1 MAPNA
6 RPNFSL
12 PMNLEELQGLQ
23 PPLLVVVNRVR
34 GNGTESIPL
43 LPRNGEVTGGP
54 GWTLDEVRSS
64 LQSEICDIAGG
75 GTYQVQVSDVNNKV
89 TRFGFVL
96 PEDQYPRR
104 MPTTMQGAAAANPPP
119 AVTPGGYSPFNWAP
133 PTYQQQAMQTPISW
147 YPSMSTPIN
156 RTPDTSATTEAKQ
169 LRDQL
174 HQQQL
179 SQQADRYQAQIV
191 ELQRQIAAQGAGP
204 RADDLIR
211 ERERLERERDTERR
225 MAQEREQQR
234 EALAAVQR
242 QAAEQVAAL
251 KAQMEREQADR
262 RAEADRRAAEDA
274 RREAERRFEAQL
286 AADRKATDD
295 KFAAMLAQMQQLIAT
310 NAQPRGPDPMI
321 SMLIEQQRTAAEAA
335 REAARID
342 AETKRETARLEA
354 ETAKETARAQAE
366 AAREAA
372 RAAAETERIRAAAQ
386 EALINKVHTMM
397 QPNQMSP
404 MEAARV
410 VKEAGQGADA
420 VTRTMMG
427 TMQDMMQLQSQFTA
441 NMLQMAPQGGSTAE
455 RIVETIADVA
465 KDYGKSQAQA
475 AAAQAAAQAQAA
487 AAAARAQQP
496 VQWAPPQW
504 VGEPQPQPE
513 APPMNGAPPVNETWA
528 PPPPIIQPPLTA
540 GDGGLNGPPV
550 DGTPTP
556 AVLTPVPAAVAEP
569 TRHGK
574 TDVEWFGPALPD
586 MLKLRELAAVYLK
599 TLEDDTQDVAVD
611 QLKPDEPPTIVDAKR
626 APIGGSPALV
636 ADAIMTSAGVIVQR
650 QIKGILAFDY
660 LWGQQMYPAL
670 VDVLLPDAPDE
681 FRKNVL
687 HFLHRKIAGE
697 PLWKDGD
704 PMMYGIEIDDGD
716 DDDAPAPPAPRA
728 PVPPP
733 ASATRQSRG
742 GGAPRTR

>member
-147 YPSMSTPIN
+147 YPPMSTPTN

-242 QAAEQVAAL
+242 QAAEQMAAL

-295 KFAAMLAQMQQLIAT
+295 KFAAMMAQMQQLIAA

-475 AAAQAAAQAQAA
+475 AAAQAAAQAQVA

-513 APPMNGAPPVNETWA
+513 APPMNGTPPVNETWA

-550 DGTPTP
+550 DGTPAP
-556 AVLTPVPAAVAEP
+556 AVLTPVPAAVTEP

-586 MLKLRELAAVYLK
+586 MLKLRELVAAYLK

-626 APIGGSPALV
+626 VPIGGSPALV
-636 ADAIMTSAGVIVQR
+636 ADAIMTSAGVIMQR

-728 PVPPP
+728 PAPPP
-733 ASATRQSRG
+733 ASTTRQPRG

>member
-147 YPSMSTPIN
+147 YPPMSTPIN

-242 QAAEQVAAL
+242 QAAEQMAAL

-295 KFAAMLAQMQQLIAT
+295 KFAAMMAQMQQLIAA

-475 AAAQAAAQAQAA
+475 AAAQAAAQAQVA

-513 APPMNGAPPVNETWA
+513 APPMNGTPPVNETWA

-550 DGTPTP
+550 DGAPAP
-556 AVLTPVPAAVAEP
+556 AVLTPVPTAAAEP

-586 MLKLRELAAVYLK
+586 MLKLRELVAVYLK

-626 APIGGSPALV
+626 VPIGGSPALV
-636 ADAIMTSAGVIVQR
+636 ADAIMTSAGVIMQR

-716 DDDAPAPPAPRA
+716 DDDAPAPSAPRA
-728 PVPPP
+728 PAPPP
-733 ASATRQSRG
+733 ASATRQPRG

>member
-23 PPLLVVVNRVR
+23 APLLVVVNRVR

-43 LPRNGEVTGGP
+43 PPRNGEITGGP

-64 LQSEICDIAGG
+64 LQAEICDIAGG

-119 AVTPGGYSPFNWAP
+119 AATPGGYSPFNWAP

-225 MAQEREQQR
+225 VAQEREQQR

-274 RREAERRFEAQL
+274 RRDAERRFEAQL

-295 KFAAMLAQMQQLIAT
+295 KFAAMMAQMQQLVT
-310 NAQPRGPDPMI
+310 VNAQPRGPDPMI

-475 AAAQAAAQAQAA
+475 AAAQAAAQAQVA

-496 VQWAPPQW
+496 VQWVPPPQW
-504 VGEPQPQPE
+504 VDNGPHSQGE
-513 APPMNGAPPVNETWA
+513 ALASPPVNETWA
-528 PPPPIIQPPLTA
+528 PPPPVVQPPLAA
-540 GDGGLNGPPV
+540 GDGNLNGPPTGDAPASAV
-550 DGTPTP
+550 DLTPTS
-556 AVLTPVPAAVAEP
+556 TPVIEP

-574 TDVEWFGPALPD
+574 TDIEWFGPALPD
-586 MLKLRELAAVYLK
+586 MQKLRGLVDVYLK
-599 TLEDDTQDVAVD
+599 ALEDDTQDVPVV
-611 QLKPDEPPTIVDAKR
+611 QLKPDEPPTIVDAKHD
-626 APIGGSPALV
+626 AIGGSPALV
-636 ADAIMTSAGVIVQR
+636 ADAIMTSAGVITQR

-670 VDVLLPDAPDE
+670 VDVLLPDAPDG

-716 DDDAPAPPAPRA
+716 DDDAPAPAPTPRA
-728 PVPPP
+728 PAPPP
-733 ASATRQSRG
+733 AAARQPRG
-742 GGAPRTR
+742 GGASRAR

>member
-1 MAPNA
+1 MANA

-147 YPSMSTPIN
+147 YPPMSTPIN

-179 SQQADRYQAQIV
+179 SQQADRYQAQIG

-295 KFAAMLAQMQQLIAT
+295 KFAAMMAQMQQLIAA

-354 ETAKETARAQAE
+354 EAAKETARAQAE

-455 RIVETIADVA
+455 RIVETIVEGA
-465 KDYGKSQAQA
+465 KDYGKAQAQAQAQA
-475 AAAQAAAQAQAA
+475 AAATATAQAQVA

-496 VQWAPPQW
+496 PWT
-504 VGEPQPQPE
+504 
-513 APPMNGAPPVNETWA
+513 PPMNETWA
-528 PPPPIIQPPLTA
+528 PPPPVVQPPLPA
-540 GDGGLNGPPV
+540 GDGNLNGPPADASPLPEPAAEPV
-550 DGTPTP
+550 LTPTP
-556 AVLTPVPAAVAEP
+556 PVAVEP

-574 TDVEWFGPALPD
+574 TDTEWFGLALPD
-586 MLKLRELAAVYLK
+586 MLKLRALADAYLK
-599 TLEDDTQDVAVD
+599 AIEDDTQDIAVD
-611 QLKPDEPPTIVDAKR
+611 QLKPDEPPTIVDAKH

-636 ADAIMTSAGVIVQR
+636 ADAIMTSAGVIMQR

-670 VDVLLPDAPDE
+670 VDVLLPDVPDG

-687 HFLHRKIAGE
+687 HFLHRKLAGE

-704 PMMYGIEIDDGD
+704 PMMYGIVID
-716 DDDAPAPPAPRA
+716 DDDDGAPAAPPAPPAPPPARA
-728 PVPPP
+728 P
-733 ASATRQSRG
+733 RG
-742 GGAPRTR
+742 SGARAR